1 MTNKLHFDITDCTP
15 FAKGHE
21 FGDAGAYE
29 RLRGWVRYAV
39 DPNAP
44 AQSTVVDIDKAPV
57 NAEGL
62 VEFSAEVYILR
73 PVDSAKG
80 NKRVFYDYGNRG
92 SLRAVQYF
100 NEAPHS
106 NDPTTLEHAGNG
118 YFFRRGYTLVWS
130 AWQGDLLPGDD
141 RVVMEL
147 PVATD
152 GGKPITGMVR
162 QEFIPA
168 EPKFCFPLSGR
179 PATRSHPTTSLDT
192 SKASLTKR
200 RYPASE
206 RIAIPSDKWRYALSL
221 SGTGVSGETA
231 TRGASENSIIPSPQF
246 IYLDEGFQP
255 GWIYELIYE
264 AHSPLVMGLGHVAVR
279 DLVSFLKYNDVDAK
293 GAPSPVGPVEK
304 AYGWGRSQTGRCLR
318 DFLYRGFNADSQGRK
333 VFDGAMPHVAGAG
346 RMWLNHRFANA
357 VSMAGQQYEDH
368 YILAD
373 QFPFAYAK
381 STDHL
386 TGKTDAI
393 LKRPDTDPHV
403 MHTQT
408 ASEYWQRRGSLAH
421 TDTQGNDLPEPGN
434 VRLYLWSSS
443 QHQANPIDATPV
455 RGVCQNLNNNVNT
468 AMIFRA
474 LLDAMDDWV
483 TNDAPPPDSRIPKR
497 KDGTMATYEE
507 WREQFPDIPG
517 QMVTTGP
524 AGLPLVDHG
533 PDVDR
538 GLLTTFPPEIV
549 DLGGYTIQIPAVDA
563 DGNDVA
569 GIRAPM
575 VQAPLG
581 TYTGWNTRRQGYGTG
596 ANYEFSGSYIPFMD
610 SPEERNFIS
619 DPRPSILERYATP
632 EGYVD
637 AIEEAAKRLVSDRL
651 MLEEDIEQTKN
662 CASDWG
668 RPRHTTKL

>member
-1 MTNKLHFDITDCTP
+1 MTNKLHFDITDRTP
-15 FAKGHE
+15 FADGHE
-21 FGDAGAYE
+21 FGAVGAYE

-44 AQSTVVDIDKAPV
+44 AQSTIVDIDKAPV
-57 NAEGL
+57 NADGL
-62 VEFSAEVYILR
+62 VEFSAEIYMLR
-73 PVDSAKG
+73 PVDPARG

-100 NEAPHS
+100 NDAPHS
-106 NDPTTLEHAGNG
+106 NDPKTLAHAGNG
-118 YFFRRGYTLVWS
+118 YFFRRGYSLVWS

-141 RVVMEL
+141 RVVMDL

-152 GGKPITGMVR
+152 NGAPIKGTVR

-168 EPKFCFPLSGR
+168 EPKPCFPLSGR
-179 PATRSHPTTSLDT
+179 PGTRSHPTTSLDA
-192 SKASLTKR
+192 SRASLTKR
-200 RYPASE
+200 RYPQSE
-206 RIAIPSDKWRYALSL
+206 RTAIPSDEWRFALSL
-221 SGTGVSGETA
+221 SGVGVSGETA
-231 TRGASENSIIPSPQF
+231 TRGASENAIIPSKQF
-246 IYLDEGFQP
+246 IYLDGGFQP

-264 AHSPLVMGLGHVAVR
+264 AQSPLVMGLGHVAVR
-279 DLVSFLKYNDVDAK
+279 DLISFLKYQQTDAA
-293 GAPSPVGPVEK
+293 GAPNPLGQIEK

-318 DFLYRGFNADSQGRK
+318 DFLYRGFNADADGQK

-373 QFPFAYAK
+373 NFPFAYAEC
-381 STDHL
+381 TDHL

-403 MHTQT
+403 MHTQS

-421 TDTQGNDLPEPGN
+421 TDTQGNDLAEPDN

-443 QHQANPIDATPV
+443 QHQSSPIDAPPV
-455 RGVCQNLNNNVNT
+455 KGVCQNLNNNVST
-468 AMIFRA
+468 SMIFRA
-474 LLDAMDDWV
+474 LLDAMDAWV
-483 TNDAPPPDSRIPKR
+483 TNGTPPPESRIPTR
-497 KDGTMATYEE
+497 KDGTLATYDE
-507 WREQFPDIPG
+507 WRKQFPAIPG
-517 QMVTTGP
+517 QFLTTGP

-538 GLLTTFPPEIV
+538 GFLTKHPPEIV
-549 DLGGYTIQIPAVDA
+549 DADGYTVQIPAVDS
-563 DGNDVA
+563 DGNDIA

-581 TYTGWNTRRQGYGTG
+581 SYTGWNTRGQGYGTG

-610 SPEERNFIS
+610 FPEERDFIS
-619 DPRPSILERYATP
+619 DPRPSVLERYATP
-632 EGYVD
+632 EDYVA
-637 AIEEAAKRLVSDRL
+637 AITAAAEQLVADRL
-651 MLEEDIEQTKN
+651 MLEEDIETAK
-662 CASDWG
+662 ASARDWG
-668 RPRHTTKL
+668 RPRHVVKL

>member
-1 MTNKLHFDITDCTP
+1 MTNKLHFEISDRTP
-15 FAKGHE
+15 FAGGHE
-21 FGDAGAYE
+21 FGDVGAYE
-29 RLRGWVRYAV
+29 RLRGWVHYAV
-39 DPNAP
+39 DPDAP
-44 AQSTVVDIDKAPV
+44 AQSAIVDIDKAPV

-62 VEFSAEVYILR
+62 VEFSAEIYILR

-92 SLRAVQYF
+92 SIRALQYF
-100 NEAPHS
+100 NEALHS

-141 RVVMEL
+141 RVVMQL
-147 PVATD
+147 PVATEN
-152 GGKPITGMVR
+152 GKPITGTVR
-162 QEFIPA
+162 QEFIAA
-168 EPKFCFPLSGR
+168 EPKTCFPLSGR
-179 PATRSHPTTSLDT
+179 PGTRSHPTTSLDT
-192 SKASLTKR
+192 SKAILTKR

-206 RIAIPSDKWRYALSL
+206 RIAISSDNWRFALSL

-231 TRGASENSIIPSPQF
+231 TRGASENAIIPSEQF
-246 IYLDEGFQP
+246 IYLNEGFQP

-264 AHSPLVMGLGHVAVR
+264 ARSPLVMGLGHIAVR
-279 DLVSFLKYNDVDAK
+279 ELISFLKYDDVDAR
-293 GAPSPVGPVEK
+293 GELSPVGPIEK

-318 DFLYRGFNADSQGRK
+318 DFLYRGFNADSTGRK

-373 QFPFAYAK
+373 EFPFAYAE

-386 TGKTDAI
+386 SGKTDAI

-403 MHTQT
+403 MHTQS

-421 TDTQGNDLPEPGN
+421 TDTQGNDLEEPDN

-443 QHQANPIDATPV
+443 QHQANPVDATPV
-455 RGVCQNLNNNVNT
+455 RGICQNLNNNVNT

-483 TNDAPPPDSRIPKR
+483 TNGTLPPDSRIPTR
-497 KDGTMATYEE
+497 KDATIATYDE
-507 WREQFPDIPG
+507 WRAQFPAIPG

-524 AGLPLVDHG
+524 AGLPLIDHG
-533 PDVDR
+533 PDLDR
-538 GLLTTFPPEIV
+538 GILTNHPPNIV
-549 DLGGYTIQIPAVDA
+549 DAKGYTIQIPAVDA

-581 TYTGWNTRRQGYGTG
+581 TYTGWNTRGQGYGTG

-610 SPEERNFIS
+610 SAEERDFIS
-619 DPRPSILERYATP
+619 DPRPSILERYTTLND
-632 EGYVD
+632 YLK
-637 AIEEAAKRLVSDRL
+637 AIEAAAKQLVADRL
-651 MLEEDIEQTKN
+651 MLEEDIERTMD
-662 CASDWG
+662 CAADWG

>member
-1 MTNKLHFDITDCTP
+1 MTNKLHFNITDRTP
-15 FAKGHE
+15 FADGQE

-44 AQSTVVDIDKAPV
+44 AQSTIVDIDKAPV

-62 VEFSAEVYILR
+62 VEFSAEIYMLR
-73 PVDSAKG
+73 PVDPAKG

-100 NEAPHS
+100 NDAPHS
-106 NDPTTLEHAGNG
+106 NDPQTLDHAGNG
-118 YFFRRGYTLVWS
+118 YFFRRGYSLVWS

-141 RVVMEL
+141 RVVMDL

-152 GGKPITGMVR
+152 NGAPITGTVR

-168 EPKFCFPLSGR
+168 EPKSCFPLSGR
-179 PATRSHPTTSLDT
+179 PGTRSHPTTTLDT
-192 SKASLTKR
+192 SRATLTKR
-200 RYPASE
+200 RYPASD
-206 RIAIPSDKWRYALSL
+206 RITIPNDEWRFALSL

-231 TRGASENSIIPSPQF
+231 TRGASENAIIPSKQF
-246 IYLDEGFQP
+246 IYLDDGFQP

-264 AHSPLVMGLGHVAVR
+264 AQSPLVMGLGHVAVR
-279 DLVSFLKYNDVDAK
+279 DLISFLKYEQTDAA
-293 GAPSPVGPVEK
+293 GAPNPLGDIEK

-318 DFLYRGFNADSQGRK
+318 DFLYRGFNADAADRK

-373 QFPFAYAK
+373 EFPFAYAEC
-381 STDHL
+381 TDHL

-403 MHTQT
+403 MHTQS

-421 TDTQGNDLPEPGN
+421 TDTRGNDLAEPDN

-443 QHQANPIDATPV
+443 QHQASPIDATPV
-455 RGVCQNLNNNVNT
+455 RGVCQNLNNNVST
-468 AMIFRA
+468 SMIFRA

-483 TNDAPPPDSRIPKR
+483 TNGTPPPESRIPTR
-497 KDGTMATYEE
+497 KDGTLATYEE
-507 WREQFPDIPG
+507 WREQFPAIPG
-517 QMVTTGP
+517 QMVSTGP

-533 PDVDR
+533 PDVDS
-538 GLLTTFPPEIV
+538 GFITKHPPDII
-549 DLGGYTIQIPAVDA
+549 DADGYTVQIPAVDS
-563 DGNDVA
+563 DGNDIA

-581 TYTGWNTRRQGYGTG
+581 TYTGWNTRGQGYGTG

-610 SPEERNFIS
+610 SPEERDFIG
-619 DPRPSILERYATP
+619 DPRPAILDRYATP
-632 EGYVD
+632 EDYVA
-637 AIEEAAKRLVSDRL
+637 AIEAAAKQLVADRL
-651 MLEEDIEQTKN
+651 MLEEDIERAKAT
-662 CASDWG
+662 ASDWG
-668 RPRHTTKL
+668 RPRHVTKL

>member
-1 MTNKLHFDITDCTP
+1 VTNKLHFDITDRTP
-15 FAKGHE
+15 FADGHE
-21 FGDAGAYE
+21 FGAVGAYE
-29 RLRGWVRYAV
+29 RLRGWVRYTV

-44 AQSTVVDIDKAPV
+44 AQSTIVDIDKAPV
-57 NAEGL
+57 NADGL
-62 VEFSAEVYILR
+62 VEFSAEIYMLR
-73 PVDSAKG
+73 PVDPAKG

-100 NEAPHS
+100 NDAPHS
-106 NDPTTLEHAGNG
+106 NDPKTLAHAGNG
-118 YFFRRGYTLVWS
+118 YFFRRGYSLVWS

-141 RVVMEL
+141 RVVMDL

-152 GGKPITGMVR
+152 NGAPIKGTVR

-168 EPKFCFPLSGR
+168 EPKLCFPLSGR
-179 PATRSHPTTSLDT
+179 PGTRSHPTTSLDA
-192 SKASLTKR
+192 SRASLTKR
-200 RYPASE
+200 RYPASA
-206 RIAIPSDKWRYALSL
+206 RTTIPSDEWRFALSL
-221 SGTGVSGETA
+221 SGVGVSGETA
-231 TRGASENSIIPSPQF
+231 TRGASENAIIPSKQF
-246 IYLDEGFQP
+246 IYLDGGFQP

-264 AHSPLVMGLGHVAVR
+264 AQSPLVMGLGHVAVR
-279 DLVSFLKYNDVDAK
+279 DLISFLKYEQTDAA
-293 GAPSPVGPVEK
+293 GAPNPLGQIEK

-318 DFLYRGFNADSQGRK
+318 DFLYRGFNANAEGRK

-373 QFPFAYAK
+373 NFPFAYAEC
-381 STDHL
+381 TDHL

-403 MHTQT
+403 MHTQS

-421 TDTQGNDLPEPGN
+421 TDTQGNDLAEPDN

-443 QHQANPIDATPV
+443 QHQSSPIDAPPV
-455 RGVCQNLNNNVNT
+455 KGVCQNLNNNVST
-468 AMIFRA
+468 SMIFRA
-474 LLDAMDDWV
+474 LLDAMDAWV
-483 TNDAPPPDSRIPKR
+483 TNGTPPPDSRIPTR
-497 KDGTMATYEE
+497 KDGTLATYDE
-507 WREQFPDIPG
+507 WRKQFPSIPG
-517 QMVTTGP
+517 QFLTTGP

-538 GLLTTFPPEIV
+538 GFLTKHPPEIV
-549 DLGGYTIQIPAVDA
+549 DADGYTVQIPAVDS
-563 DGNDVA
+563 DGNDIA

-581 TYTGWNTRRQGYGTG
+581 SYTGWNTREQGYGTG

-610 SPEERNFIS
+610 SPEERDFIG
-619 DPRPSILERYATP
+619 DPRPSVLERYATP
-632 EGYVD
+632 EDYVA
-637 AIEEAAKRLVSDRL
+637 AITAAAEQLVADRL
-651 MLEEDIEQTKN
+651 MLEEDIEAAKA
-662 CASDWG
+662 CARDWG
-668 RPRHTTKL
+668 RPRHVVKL